1 MANLITATEISGGAV
16 YGVGQVSYA
25 VDGVSGKDYA
35 DALTAAAFKESV
47 SIEAAA
53 SAYAAVVRQRQR
65 KVSDLGVVLA
75 DLAYAI
81 STMDPKSND
90 PNKRSNTCTQ
100 VLEAYNLAGKYGI
113 TLSLASVGVS
123 NGVNTSASIT
133 YANATR
139 SQNDVQYALDMEDNN
154 LQQDMI
160 SLQSFIAK
168 RDNAFSTAAQIIKKA
183 SKAADS
189 TIGNIV
195 G

>member
-1 MANLITATEISGGAV
+1 MADLIKATEIAGGAV
-16 YGVGQVSYA
+16 YGVRQMSYA
-25 VDGVSGKDYA
+25 VVGVSGKDYA

-47 SIEAAA
+47 SIESAA
-53 SAYAAVVRQRQR
+53 SAYSAVVRQRQR

-81 STMDPKSND
+81 STMDPKSNATD
-90 PNKRSNTCTQ
+90 KKSAKCTQ
-100 VLEAYNLAGKYGI
+100 VFEAHELAYQYGI
-113 TLSLASVGVS
+113 NISYGDLEWS
-123 NGVNTSASIT
+123 NGVGKATIT